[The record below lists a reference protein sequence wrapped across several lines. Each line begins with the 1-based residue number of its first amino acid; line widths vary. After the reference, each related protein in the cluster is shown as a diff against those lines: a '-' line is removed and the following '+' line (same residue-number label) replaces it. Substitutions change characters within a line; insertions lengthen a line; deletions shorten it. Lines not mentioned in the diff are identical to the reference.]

1 MSEIDKKNAA
11 IFVIAGGKSSRMG
24 RDKRWLDLGGR
35 SMLERCLR
43 RIPTVFSE
51 RFLMVEANS
60 PDIMQL
66 AENCGFCIVT
76 DEVQG
81 RGPVE
86 GLRLGLK
93 HMSAD
98 WGLALS
104 ADMPFFSFS
113 AIEPLFIR
121 LSEIIS
127 KGERR
132 IKCILPTL
140 DGRRQPLAGLYHKGL
155 LTEIAQ
161 KIKRGERKLGAMAEA
176 FETELVDIHR
186 YTEQKEY
193 FFNVNTKY
201 DYRLASGR
209 AANEGRK
216 VPQIAVVAPVAGT
229 GKTTFLEKLTARLS
243 RRGIRVAVVK
253 SDAHG
258 FSLDT
263 QGKDSARLSR
273 RGIRVAVVKSDAHGF
288 SLDTQGKD
296 SARFRASGAC
306 AVSVVSPKGYFLEE
320 ATRLPFDR
328 AADKFEKIDLILTE
342 SRTHAACPAFSLWRG
357 RGEPILGNGVT
368 ALFAGE
374 KLSEAAADIAGEKG
388 ISIYPMGDIDRAELL
403 TLFLSGVSF
412 QQKSRV
418 YGRNAM
424 RGNEAGEEIV
434 AGKREPRLSHFDRA
448 GEAVMVDVGDKAVT
462 HREAVASGILTMNEA
477 AFSAIQT
484 GTAKKGDVLGI
495 ARIAGIM
502 AAKRTSEAI
511 PLCHPLFLTKCK
523 VAFALDAAK
532 RAVKVTA
539 AVKCEGKTGVEMEAL
554 HSVTIAL
561 LTIYDMLKA
570 VDRRME
576 IHSVHLE
583 QKSGGKS
590 GSFSR

>member
-60 PDIMQL
+60 TDIMQL

-161 KIKRGERKLGAMAEA
+161 KIKRGERELGAMAEA
-176 FETELVDIHR
+176 FETELVEIYR

-229 GKTTFLEKLTARLS
+229 GKTTFLEKLT
-243 RRGIRVAVVK
+243 
-253 SDAHG
+253 
-258 FSLDT
+258 
-263 QGKDSARLSR
+263 ARLSR

-374 KLSEAAADIAGEKG
+374 KLSEAAADIAGENG

-403 TLFLSGVSF
+403 MLFLSGVSF

>member
-1 MSEIDKKNAA
+1 MSEMDKKNAA

-51 RFLMVEANS
+51 RFLMMEANS

-161 KIKRGERKLGAMAEA
+161 KIKRGERELGAMAEA
-176 FETELVDIHR
+176 FETELVEIHR

-209 AANEGRK
+209 AANEGRR

-229 GKTTFLEKLTARLS
+229 GKTTFLEKLT
-243 RRGIRVAVVK
+243 
-253 SDAHG
+253 
-258 FSLDT
+258 
-263 QGKDSARLSR
+263 ARLSR

-374 KLSEAAADIAGEKG
+374 KLSEAAADIAGENG

-539 AVKCEGKTGVEMEAL
+539 AVKCEGKTGVEIEAL

>member
-43 RIPTVFSE
+43 RIPAVFSE

-176 FETELVDIHR
+176 FETELVEIHR

-229 GKTTFLEKLTARLS
+229 GKTTFLEKLT
-243 RRGIRVAVVK
+243 
-253 SDAHG
+253 
-258 FSLDT
+258 
-263 QGKDSARLSR
+263 ARLSR

-374 KLSEAAADIAGEKG
+374 KLSEAAADIAGENG
-388 ISIYPMGDIDRAELL
+388 ISIYPMGDIDHAELL

-539 AVKCEGKTGVEMEAL
+539 AVKCEGKTGVEIEAL

>member
-1 MSEIDKKNAA
+1 MSEMDKKNAA

-51 RFLMVEANS
+51 RFLMMEANS

-176 FETELVDIHR
+176 FETELVEIHR

-229 GKTTFLEKLTARLS
+229 GKTTFLEKLT
-243 RRGIRVAVVK
+243 
-253 SDAHG
+253 
-258 FSLDT
+258 
-263 QGKDSARLSR
+263 ARLSR

-374 KLSEAAADIAGEKG
+374 KLSEAAADIAGENG

-424 RGNEAGEEIV
+424 KGNEAGEEIV

-532 RAVKVTA
+532 RDVKVTA

>member
-1 MSEIDKKNAA
+1 MSEMDKKNAA

-51 RFLMVEANS
+51 RFLMMEANS

-176 FETELVDIHR
+176 FETELVEIHR

-229 GKTTFLEKLTARLS
+229 GKTTFLEKLT
-243 RRGIRVAVVK
+243 
-253 SDAHG
+253 
-258 FSLDT
+258 
-263 QGKDSARLSR
+263 ARLSR

-374 KLSEAAADIAGEKG
+374 KLSEAAADIAGENG

-418 YGRNAM
+418 CGRNAM

>member
-1 MSEIDKKNAA
+1 M
-11 IFVIAGGKSSRMG
+11 
-24 RDKRWLDLGGR
+24 
-35 SMLERCLR
+35 
-43 RIPTVFSE
+43 
-51 RFLMVEANS
+51 
-60 PDIMQL
+60 
-66 AENCGFCIVT
+66 
-76 DEVQG
+76 
-81 RGPVE
+81 
-86 GLRLGLK
+86 
-93 HMSAD
+93 
-98 WGLALS
+98 
-104 ADMPFFSFS
+104 
-113 AIEPLFIR
+113 
-121 LSEIIS
+121 
-127 KGERR
+127 
-132 IKCILPTL
+132 
-140 DGRRQPLAGLYHKGL
+140 
-155 LTEIAQ
+155 
-161 KIKRGERKLGAMAEA
+161 
-176 FETELVDIHR
+176 
-186 YTEQKEY
+186 
-193 FFNVNTKY
+193 
-201 DYRLASGR
+201 
-209 AANEGRK
+209 
-216 VPQIAVVAPVAGT
+216 
-229 GKTTFLEKLTARLS
+229 
-243 RRGIRVAVVK
+243 
-253 SDAHG
+253 
-258 FSLDT
+258 
-263 QGKDSARLSR
+263 
-273 RGIRVAVVKSDAHGF
+273 
-288 SLDTQGKD
+288 
-296 SARFRASGAC
+296 
-306 AVSVVSPKGYFLEE
+306 
-320 ATRLPFDR
+320 
-328 AADKFEKIDLILTE
+328 
-342 SRTHAACPAFSLWRG
+342 
-357 RGEPILGNGVT
+357 
-368 ALFAGE
+368 
-374 KLSEAAADIAGEKG
+374 
-388 ISIYPMGDIDRAELL
+388 

-539 AVKCEGKTGVEMEAL
+539 AVKCEGKTGVEIEAL

>member
-1 MSEIDKKNAA
+1 MSEMDKKNAA
-11 IFVIAGGKSSRMG
+11 ILVIAGGKSSRMG

-51 RFLMVEANS
+51 RFLMMEANS

-140 DGRRQPLAGLYHKGL
+140 DGRRQPLAGLYRKGL

-176 FETELVDIHR
+176 FETELVEIHR

-209 AANEGRK
+209 VANEGRK

-229 GKTTFLEKLTARLS
+229 GKTTFLEKLT
-243 RRGIRVAVVK
+243 
-253 SDAHG
+253 
-258 FSLDT
+258 
-263 QGKDSARLSR
+263 ARLSR

-374 KLSEAAADIAGEKG
+374 KLSEAAADIAGENG

-523 VAFALDAAK
+523 IAFALDAAK

-576 IHSVHLE
+576 IYCVHLE

>member
-1 MSEIDKKNAA
+1 MSEMDKKNAA

-51 RFLMVEANS
+51 RFLMMEANS

-140 DGRRQPLAGLYHKGL
+140 DGRRQPLAGLYRKGL

-176 FETELVDIHR
+176 FETELVEIHR

-263 QGKDSARLSR
+263 QGKDSAR
-273 RGIRVAVVKSDAHGF
+273 
-288 SLDTQGKD
+288 
-296 SARFRASGAC
+296 FRASGAC
-306 AVSVVSPKGYFLEE
+306 AVSVVSLKGYFLEE

-357 RGEPILGNGVT
+357 KGEPILGNGVT

-374 KLSEAAADIAGEKG
+374 KLSEAAADIAGENG

-539 AVKCEGKTGVEMEAL
+539 AVKCEGKTGVEIEAL

>member
-1 MSEIDKKNAA
+1 MDKKNAA

-51 RFLMVEANS
+51 RFLMMEANS

-66 AENCGFCIVT
+66 AENGGFCIVT

-81 RGPVE
+81 CGPVE

-161 KIKRGERKLGAMAEA
+161 KIKRGERELGAMAEA
-176 FETELVDIHR
+176 FETELVEIHR

-263 QGKDSARLSR
+263 QGKDSAC
-273 RGIRVAVVKSDAHGF
+273 
-288 SLDTQGKD
+288 
-296 SARFRASGAC
+296 FRASGAC

-374 KLSEAAADIAGEKG
+374 KLSEAAADIAGENG

-539 AVKCEGKTGVEMEAL
+539 AVKCEGKTGVEIEAL

>member
-1 MSEIDKKNAA
+1 MSEMDKKNVA

-24 RDKRWLDLGGR
+24 RDKRWLDIGGR

-263 QGKDSARLSR
+263 QGKDSAR
-273 RGIRVAVVKSDAHGF
+273 
-288 SLDTQGKD
+288 
-296 SARFRASGAC
+296 FRASGAC

-342 SRTHAACPAFSLWRG
+342 SRTHAACPAFSLWLG

-374 KLSEAAADIAGEKG
+374 KLSEAAADIAGENG

-434 AGKREPRLSHFDRA
+434 AGKREPRFSHFDRA

>member
-1 MSEIDKKNAA
+1 MSEMDKKNAA

-51 RFLMVEANS
+51 RFLMMEANS

-176 FETELVDIHR
+176 FETELVEIHR

-263 QGKDSARLSR
+263 QGKDSAR
-273 RGIRVAVVKSDAHGF
+273 
-288 SLDTQGKD
+288 
-296 SARFRASGAC
+296 FRASGAC

-328 AADKFEKIDLILTE
+328 AADKFEEIDLILTE
-342 SRTHAACPAFSLWRG
+342 SRTYAACPAFSLWRG

-374 KLSEAAADIAGEKG
+374 KLSEAAADIAGEND
-388 ISIYPMGDIDRAELL
+388 ISIYPMGDIDHAELL

-418 YGRNAM
+418 CGRNAM
-424 RGNEAGEEIV
+424 RGNEAGEEIIT
-434 AGKREPRLSHFDRA
+434 GKHEPRLSHFDRA
-448 GEAVMVDVGDKAVT
+448 GEVVMVDVGDKAVT

-539 AVKCEGKTGVEMEAL
+539 AVKCEGKTGVEIEAL

>member
-1 MSEIDKKNAA
+1 MSEMDKKNAA

-24 RDKRWLDLGGR
+24 RDKCWLDLGGR

-51 RFLMVEANS
+51 RFLMMEANS

-176 FETELVDIHR
+176 FETELVEIHR

-229 GKTTFLEKLTARLS
+229 GKTTFLEKLT
-243 RRGIRVAVVK
+243 
-253 SDAHG
+253 
-258 FSLDT
+258 
-263 QGKDSARLSR
+263 ARLSR

-374 KLSEAAADIAGEKG
+374 KLSEAAADIAGENG

-532 RAVKVTA
+532 RDVKVTA

>member
-1 MSEIDKKNAA
+1 MSEMDKKNAA

-176 FETELVDIHR
+176 FETELVEIHR

-263 QGKDSARLSR
+263 QGKDSAR
-273 RGIRVAVVKSDAHGF
+273 
-288 SLDTQGKD
+288 
-296 SARFRASGAC
+296 FRASGAC

-342 SRTHAACPAFSLWRG
+342 SRTYAACPAFSLWRG

-374 KLSEAAADIAGEKG
+374 KLSEAAADIAGENG

-418 YGRNAM
+418 CGRNAM

-434 AGKREPRLSHFDRA
+434 TGKHEPRLSHFDRA

-554 HSVTIAL
+554 HSVTITL

-576 IHSVHLE
+576 IRSVHLE

>member
-1 MSEIDKKNAA
+1 MSEMDKKNAA

-51 RFLMVEANS
+51 RFLMMEANS

-176 FETELVDIHR
+176 FETELVEIPR

-263 QGKDSARLSR
+263 QGKDSAR
-273 RGIRVAVVKSDAHGF
+273 
-288 SLDTQGKD
+288 
-296 SARFRASGAC
+296 FRASGAC
-306 AVSVVSPKGYFLEE
+306 AVSVVSLKGYFLEE

-374 KLSEAAADIAGEKG
+374 KLSEAAADIAGENG

-418 YGRNAM
+418 CGRNAM

-539 AVKCEGKTGVEMEAL
+539 AVKCEGKTGVEIEAL

-570 VDRRME
+570 VDHRME

>member
-1 MSEIDKKNAA
+1 MDKKNAA

-60 PDIMQL
+60 TDIMQL
-66 AENCGFCIVT
+66 AENGGFCIVT

-81 RGPVE
+81 CGPVE

-161 KIKRGERKLGAMAEA
+161 KIKRGERELGAMAEA
-176 FETELVDIHR
+176 FETELVEIHR

-263 QGKDSARLSR
+263 QGKDSAC
-273 RGIRVAVVKSDAHGF
+273 
-288 SLDTQGKD
+288 
-296 SARFRASGAC
+296 FRASGAC

-374 KLSEAAADIAGEKG
+374 KLSEAAADIAGENG

-502 AAKRTSEAI
+502 AAKRTSEAV

-539 AVKCEGKTGVEMEAL
+539 AVKCEGKTGVEIEAL

>member
-1 MSEIDKKNAA
+1 MSEMDKKNAA

-176 FETELVDIHR
+176 FETELVEIHR

-263 QGKDSARLSR
+263 QGKDSAR
-273 RGIRVAVVKSDAHGF
+273 
-288 SLDTQGKD
+288 
-296 SARFRASGAC
+296 FRASGAC

-342 SRTHAACPAFSLWRG
+342 SRTYAACPAFSLWRG

-374 KLSEAAADIAGEKG
+374 KLSEAAADIAGENG

-418 YGRNAM
+418 CGRNAM

-462 HREAVASGILTMNEA
+462 HREAVASGIRTMNEA

-554 HSVTIAL
+554 HSVTITL

>member
-1 MSEIDKKNAA
+1 MDKKNVA

-24 RDKRWLDLGGR
+24 RDKRWLDIGGR

-263 QGKDSARLSR
+263 QGKDSAR
-273 RGIRVAVVKSDAHGF
+273 
-288 SLDTQGKD
+288 
-296 SARFRASGAC
+296 FRASGAC

-342 SRTHAACPAFSLWRG
+342 SRTHAACPAFSLWLG

-374 KLSEAAADIAGEKG
+374 KLSEAAADIAGENG

>member
-1 MSEIDKKNAA
+1 MSEMDKKNDA

-176 FETELVDIHR
+176 FETELVEIHR

-229 GKTTFLEKLTARLS
+229 GKTTFLEKLT
-243 RRGIRVAVVK
+243 
-253 SDAHG
+253 
-258 FSLDT
+258 
-263 QGKDSARLSR
+263 ARLSR

-374 KLSEAAADIAGEKG
+374 KLSEAAADIAGENG

-539 AVKCEGKTGVEMEAL
+539 AVKCEGKTGVEIEAL

>member
-1 MSEIDKKNAA
+1 MSEMDKKNAA

-243 RRGIRVAVVK
+243 RRDIRVAVVK

-258 FSLDT
+258 C
-263 QGKDSARLSR
+263 
-273 RGIRVAVVKSDAHGF
+273 

-342 SRTHAACPAFSLWRG
+342 SRTHTVCPAFSLWRG

-374 KLSEAAADIAGEKG
+374 KLSEAAADIAGENG
-388 ISIYPMGDIDRAELL
+388 ISIYPMGDIDHAELL

-418 YGRNAM
+418 CGRNAM
-424 RGNEAGEEIV
+424 RGYEAGEEIV

-477 AFSAIQT
+477 AFSAIRT

-539 AVKCEGKTGVEMEAL
+539 AVKCEGKTGVEIEAL

>member
-1 MSEIDKKNAA
+1 MSEMDKKNAA

-51 RFLMVEANS
+51 RFLMMEANS

-113 AIEPLFIR
+113 AIEPLFIH

-176 FETELVDIHR
+176 FETELVEIHR

-229 GKTTFLEKLTARLS
+229 GKTTFLEKLT
-243 RRGIRVAVVK
+243 
-253 SDAHG
+253 
-258 FSLDT
+258 
-263 QGKDSARLSR
+263 ARLSR

-374 KLSEAAADIAGEKG
+374 KLSEVAADIAGENG

-418 YGRNAM
+418 CGRNAM
-424 RGNEAGEEIV
+424 GGNEAGEEIV

-539 AVKCEGKTGVEMEAL
+539 AVKCEGKTGVEIEAL

>member
-1 MSEIDKKNAA
+1 MSEMDKKNAA

-51 RFLMVEANS
+51 RFLMMEANS

-176 FETELVDIHR
+176 FETELVEIHR

-209 AANEGRK
+209 AANEGQK

-229 GKTTFLEKLTARLS
+229 GKTTFLEKLT
-243 RRGIRVAVVK
+243 
-253 SDAHG
+253 
-258 FSLDT
+258 
-263 QGKDSARLSR
+263 ARLSR

-374 KLSEAAADIAGEKG
+374 KLSEAAADIAGENG

-523 VAFALDAAK
+523 IAFALDAAK

-576 IHSVHLE
+576 IYCVHLE

>member
-1 MSEIDKKNAA
+1 MSEMDKKNAA

-51 RFLMVEANS
+51 RFLMMEANS

-76 DEVQG
+76 EEVQG
-81 RGPVE
+81 RGPGE
-86 GLRLGLK
+86 GRRLGLK

-176 FETELVDIHR
+176 FETELVEIHR

-263 QGKDSARLSR
+263 QGKDSAR
-273 RGIRVAVVKSDAHGF
+273 
-288 SLDTQGKD
+288 
-296 SARFRASGAC
+296 FRASGAC

-342 SRTHAACPAFSLWRG
+342 SRTHAACPAFSLWLG

-374 KLSEAAADIAGEKG
+374 KLSEAAADIAGENG

-403 TLFLSGVSF
+403 TLFLSGGSF

>member
-1 MSEIDKKNAA
+1 MSEMDKKNAA

-140 DGRRQPLAGLYHKGL
+140 DGRCQPLAGLYHKGL

-176 FETELVDIHR
+176 FETELVEIHR

-243 RRGIRVAVVK
+243 RRDIRVAVVK

-258 FSLDT
+258 CS
-263 QGKDSARLSR
+263 
-273 RGIRVAVVKSDAHGF
+273 I
-288 SLDTQGKD
+288 DTQGKD

-374 KLSEAAADIAGEKG
+374 KLSEAAADIAGESG

-418 YGRNAM
+418 CRRNAM
-424 RGNEAGEEIV
+424 RRNEAGEEIV

-554 HSVTIAL
+554 HSVTITL

-576 IHSVHLE
+576 IRSVHLE

>member
-1 MSEIDKKNAA
+1 MSEMDKKNAA

-51 RFLMVEANS
+51 RFLMMEANS

-176 FETELVDIHR
+176 FETELVEIHR

-229 GKTTFLEKLTARLS
+229 GKTTFLEKLT
-243 RRGIRVAVVK
+243 
-253 SDAHG
+253 
-258 FSLDT
+258 
-263 QGKDSARLSR
+263 ARLSR

-374 KLSEAAADIAGEKG
+374 KLSEAAADIAGENG

-539 AVKCEGKTGVEMEAL
+539 AVKCEGKTGVEIEAL

-570 VDRRME
+570 VDHRME

>member
-1 MSEIDKKNAA
+1 MSEMDKKNAA
-11 IFVIAGGKSSRMG
+11 ILVIAGGKSSRMG

-51 RFLMVEANS
+51 RFLMMEANS

-176 FETELVDIHR
+176 FETELVEIHR

-209 AANEGRK
+209 AANEGQK

-229 GKTTFLEKLTARLS
+229 GKTTFLEKLT
-243 RRGIRVAVVK
+243 
-253 SDAHG
+253 
-258 FSLDT
+258 
-263 QGKDSARLSR
+263 ARLSR

-374 KLSEAAADIAGEKG
+374 KLSEAAADIAGENG

-523 VAFALDAAK
+523 IAFALDAAK

>member
-1 MSEIDKKNAA
+1 MSEMDKKNVA

-24 RDKRWLDLGGR
+24 RDKRWLDIGGR

-263 QGKDSARLSR
+263 QGKDSAR
-273 RGIRVAVVKSDAHGF
+273 
-288 SLDTQGKD
+288 
-296 SARFRASGAC
+296 FRASGAC

-342 SRTHAACPAFSLWRG
+342 SRTHAACPAFSLWLG

-374 KLSEAAADIAGEKG
+374 KLSEAAADIAGENG

>member
-1 MSEIDKKNAA
+1 MSEMDKKNAA

-51 RFLMVEANS
+51 RFLMMEANS

-176 FETELVDIHR
+176 FETELVEIHR

-243 RRGIRVAVVK
+243 RRDIRVAVVK

-258 FSLDT
+258 C
-263 QGKDSARLSR
+263 
-273 RGIRVAVVKSDAHGF
+273 

-342 SRTHAACPAFSLWRG
+342 SRTHAAFPAFSLWRG

-374 KLSEAAADIAGEKG
+374 KLSEAAADIAGENG

-418 YGRNAM
+418 CGRNAM

>member
-1 MSEIDKKNAA
+1 MSEMDKKNAA

-51 RFLMVEANS
+51 RFLMMEANS

-176 FETELVDIHR
+176 FETELVEIHR

-229 GKTTFLEKLTARLS
+229 GKTTFLEKLT
-243 RRGIRVAVVK
+243 
-253 SDAHG
+253 
-258 FSLDT
+258 
-263 QGKDSARLSR
+263 ARLSR

-374 KLSEAAADIAGEKG
+374 KLSEAAADIAGENG

-424 RGNEAGEEIV
+424 KGNEAGEEIV

>member
-1 MSEIDKKNAA
+1 MSEMDKKNAA

-51 RFLMVEANS
+51 RFLMMEANS

-161 KIKRGERKLGAMAEA
+161 KIKRGERELGAMAEA
-176 FETELVDIHR
+176 FETELVEIHR

-263 QGKDSARLSR
+263 QGKDSAR
-273 RGIRVAVVKSDAHGF
+273 
-288 SLDTQGKD
+288 
-296 SARFRASGAC
+296 FRASGAC

-342 SRTHAACPAFSLWRG
+342 TRTHAACPAFSLWRG

-374 KLSEAAADIAGEKG
+374 KLSEAAADIAGENG

-539 AVKCEGKTGVEMEAL
+539 AVKCEGKTGVEIEAL

>member
-1 MSEIDKKNAA
+1 MSEMDKKNVA

-51 RFLMVEANS
+51 RFLMMEANS

-176 FETELVDIHR
+176 FETELVEIHR

-229 GKTTFLEKLTARLS
+229 GKTTFLEKLT
-243 RRGIRVAVVK
+243 
-253 SDAHG
+253 
-258 FSLDT
+258 
-263 QGKDSARLSR
+263 ARLSR

-374 KLSEAAADIAGEKG
+374 KLSEAAADIAGENG

>member
-1 MSEIDKKNAA
+1 MSEMDKKNAA

-51 RFLMVEANS
+51 RFLMMEANS

-176 FETELVDIHR
+176 FETELVEIHR

-229 GKTTFLEKLTARLS
+229 GKTTFLEKLT
-243 RRGIRVAVVK
+243 
-253 SDAHG
+253 
-258 FSLDT
+258 
-263 QGKDSARLSR
+263 ARLSR

-374 KLSEAAADIAGEKG
+374 KLSEAAADIAGENG

-532 RAVKVTA
+532 RDVKVTA

>member
-1 MSEIDKKNAA
+1 MSEMDKKNAA

-121 LSEIIS
+121 LSETIS

-176 FETELVDIHR
+176 FETELVEIHR

-229 GKTTFLEKLTARLS
+229 GKTTFLEKLT
-243 RRGIRVAVVK
+243 
-253 SDAHG
+253 
-258 FSLDT
+258 
-263 QGKDSARLSR
+263 ARLSR

-374 KLSEAAADIAGEKG
+374 KLSEAAADIAGENG

-539 AVKCEGKTGVEMEAL
+539 AVKCEGKTGVEIEAL

>member
-1 MSEIDKKNAA
+1 MSEMDKKNAA
-11 IFVIAGGKSSRMG
+11 ILVIAGGKSSRMG

-51 RFLMVEANS
+51 RFLMMEANS
-60 PDIMQL
+60 SDIMQL

-176 FETELVDIHR
+176 FETELVEIHR

-209 AANEGRK
+209 AANERRK

-229 GKTTFLEKLTARLS
+229 GKTTFLEKLT
-243 RRGIRVAVVK
+243 
-253 SDAHG
+253 
-258 FSLDT
+258 
-263 QGKDSARLSR
+263 ARLSR

-374 KLSEAAADIAGEKG
+374 KLSEAAADIAGENG

-523 VAFALDAAK
+523 IAFALDAAK

>member
-1 MSEIDKKNAA
+1 MSEMDKKNDA

-176 FETELVDIHR
+176 FETELVEIHR

-229 GKTTFLEKLTARLS
+229 GKTTFLEKLT
-243 RRGIRVAVVK
+243 
-253 SDAHG
+253 
-258 FSLDT
+258 
-263 QGKDSARLSR
+263 ARLSR

-374 KLSEAAADIAGEKG
+374 KLSEAAADTAGENG

-532 RAVKVTA
+532 RDVKVTA

>member
-1 MSEIDKKNAA
+1 MSEMDKKNAA

-51 RFLMVEANS
+51 RFLMMEANS

-176 FETELVDIHR
+176 FETELVEIHR

-263 QGKDSARLSR
+263 QGKDSAC
-273 RGIRVAVVKSDAHGF
+273 
-288 SLDTQGKD
+288 
-296 SARFRASGAC
+296 FRASGAC

-374 KLSEAAADIAGEKG
+374 KLSEAAADIAGENG

-418 YGRNAM
+418 CGRNAM

-539 AVKCEGKTGVEMEAL
+539 AVKCEGKTGVEIEAL

>member
-1 MSEIDKKNAA
+1 MSEMDKKNAA

-51 RFLMVEANS
+51 RFLMMEANS

-176 FETELVDIHR
+176 FETELVEIHR

-263 QGKDSARLSR
+263 QGKDSAR
-273 RGIRVAVVKSDAHGF
+273 
-288 SLDTQGKD
+288 
-296 SARFRASGAC
+296 FRASGAC

-342 SRTHAACPAFSLWRG
+342 SRTYAACPAFSLWRG

-374 KLSEAAADIAGEKG
+374 KLSEAAADIAGENG

-539 AVKCEGKTGVEMEAL
+539 AVKCEGKTGVEIEAL

>member
-1 MSEIDKKNAA
+1 MSEMDKKNVA

-24 RDKRWLDLGGR
+24 RDKRWLDIGGR

-176 FETELVDIHR
+176 FETELVEIHR

-263 QGKDSARLSR
+263 QGKDSAR
-273 RGIRVAVVKSDAHGF
+273 
-288 SLDTQGKD
+288 
-296 SARFRASGAC
+296 FRASGAC

-342 SRTHAACPAFSLWRG
+342 SRTHAACPAFSLWLG

-374 KLSEAAADIAGEKG
+374 KLSEAAADIAGENG

>member
-1 MSEIDKKNAA
+1 MSEMDKKNAA

-113 AIEPLFIR
+113 AIESLFIR

-155 LTEIAQ
+155 LTEIAR

-176 FETELVDIHR
+176 FETELVEIHR

-263 QGKDSARLSR
+263 QR
-273 RGIRVAVVKSDAHGF
+273 
-288 SLDTQGKD
+288 KD
-296 SARFRASGAC
+296 SARFRASGAY

-374 KLSEAAADIAGEKG
+374 KLSEAAADIAGENG

-434 AGKREPRLSHFDRA
+434 AGKHEPRLSHFDRA

>member
-1 MSEIDKKNAA
+1 MSEMDKKNAA

-51 RFLMVEANS
+51 RFLMMEANS

-176 FETELVDIHR
+176 FETELVEIHR

-229 GKTTFLEKLTARLS
+229 GKTTFLEKLT
-243 RRGIRVAVVK
+243 
-253 SDAHG
+253 
-258 FSLDT
+258 
-263 QGKDSARLSR
+263 ARLSR

-374 KLSEAAADIAGEKG
+374 KLSEAAADIAGENG

-424 RGNEAGEEIV
+424 KGNEAGEEIV

-532 RAVKVTA
+532 RDVKVTA

-576 IHSVHLE
+576 IRSVHLE

>member
-1 MSEIDKKNAA
+1 MSEMDKKNVA

-24 RDKRWLDLGGR
+24 RDKRWLDIGGR

-51 RFLMVEANS
+51 RFLMMEANS

-176 FETELVDIHR
+176 FETELVEIHR

-263 QGKDSARLSR
+263 QGKDSAR
-273 RGIRVAVVKSDAHGF
+273 
-288 SLDTQGKD
+288 
-296 SARFRASGAC
+296 FRASGAC

-342 SRTHAACPAFSLWRG
+342 SRTHAACPAFSLWLG

-374 KLSEAAADIAGEKG
+374 KLSEAAADIAGENG